1 MFDFVWIG
9 FNLFPLIWDK
19 TPFLDFP
26 SNFFTV
32 QIIDISLY
40 STSVDNEQNG
50 GSRKRLQAYIS
61 NLAVRVITINY
72 ILLSC
77 DSLKKKNVKHRCISA
92 H

>member
-1 MFDFVWIG
+1 MSDFVWIG
-9 FNLFPLIWDK
+9 FNLFPSFGTKLH
-19 TPFLDFP
+19 FLDFP

-40 STSVDNEQNG
+40 STSVTNEQNG